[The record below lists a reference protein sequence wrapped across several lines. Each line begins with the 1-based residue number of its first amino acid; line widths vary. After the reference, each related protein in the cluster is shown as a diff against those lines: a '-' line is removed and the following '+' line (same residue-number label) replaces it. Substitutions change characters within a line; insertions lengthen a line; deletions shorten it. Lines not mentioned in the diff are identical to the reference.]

1 MNANSKPPVP
11 ITINDWLASSTH
23 ELAKANIPTA
33 RLDAE
38 LILCHMLG
46 VDRTWLIA
54 HGNDSL
60 AMSAL
65 SQKGGERRGGLKEYG
80 EKLLLR
86 RLKREPLA
94 YLFGRKEFYGRTF
107 TVNKDV
113 LIPRPETEALVEV
126 AKAHGLT
133 GSILDVGTG
142 SGALGLTLQL
152 ELRDVAVTLPD
163 ISPEAL
169 TGAMKNAKQL
179 RLKSVSFVESDL
191 LEHWQDEQEP
201 QRFDAIVANLPYV
214 DTDWERSPETRHEPG
229 LALFAERGGLDI
241 IFRLIE
247 QAPAHLTT
255 GGHLLLEADPEQH
268 GAISDYAKTTF
279 STVDQSG
286 YAVLLKLRG

>member
-1 MNANSKPPVP
+1 MNSKQPVP
-11 ITINDWLASSTH
+11 TTINDWLASSTH
-23 ELAKANIPTA
+23 ELTKANIPSA

-94 YLFGRKEFYGRTF
+94 YLFGRKEFYGRDF
-107 TVNKDV
+107 IVNKDV
-113 LIPRPETEALVEV
+113 LVPRPETEALIDI

-133 GSILDVGTG
+133 GTILDVGTG

-152 ELRDVAVTLPD
+152 ELQDATVTLAD

-169 TGAMKNAKQL
+169 DVAKKNAKQL
-179 RLKSVSFVESDL
+179 RLKSVDLVESDL
-191 LEHWQDEQEP
+191 LGYWTDQQKP
-201 QRFDAIVANLPYV
+201 QHFDVIAANLPYV
-214 DTDWERSPETRHEPG
+214 DTSWERSPETRHEPA
-229 LALFAERGGLDI
+229 LALFADDGGLEFI
-241 IFRLIE
+241 KPLIDA
-247 QAPAHLTT
+247 APEVLAQN
-255 GGHLLLEADPEQH
+255 GYLLLEADPEQH
-268 GAISDYAKTTF
+268 DDIITYAETSFTLIERR
-279 STVDQSG
+279 D
-286 YAVLLKLRG
+286 YAVLLRLH

>member
-1 MNANSKPPVP
+1 M
-11 ITINDWLASSTH
+11 AS
-23 ELAKANIPTA
+23 
-33 RLDAE
+33 D
-38 LILCHMLG
+38 
-46 VDRTWLIA
+46 
-54 HGNDSL
+54 
-60 AMSAL
+60 
-65 SQKGGERRGGLKEYG
+65 
-80 EKLLLR
+80 
-86 RLKREPLA
+86 
-94 YLFGRKEFYGRTF
+94 FKEFYGRTF

-152 ELRDVAVTLPD
+152 ELRDVAVTLAD

-169 TGAMKNAKQL
+169 TVAMKNAKQL

-191 LEHWQDEQEP
+191 LEYWMNEQESR
-201 QRFDAIVANLPYV
+201 RFDAIVANLPYV
-214 DTDWERSPETRHEPG
+214 DTDWERSPETRHEPA

>member
-11 ITINDWLASSTH
+11 KTINDWLASSTH

-65 SQKGGERRGGLKEYG
+65 SQKGGERRGGLKEYS
-80 EKLLLR
+80 EKLILR

-94 YLFGRKEFYGRTF
+94 YLFGRKEFYGHTF

-152 ELRDVAVTLPD
+152 ELRDVAVTLAD

-169 TGAMKNAKQL
+169 AIAMKNAKQL

-191 LEHWQDEQEP
+191 LEYWMNEQESR
-201 QRFDAIVANLPYV
+201 RFDAIVANLPYV
-214 DTDWERSPETRHEPG
+214 DTDWERSPETRHEPA